1 MCFFFSPIN
10 RYLMCVNE
18 NGILDGEDEEEN
30 SGKFILGVECTENM
44 STVSSNIG

>member
-1 MCFFFSPIN
+1 MFFFSPIN
-10 RYLMCVNE
+10 SDLMCVNE

-30 SGKFILGVECTENM
+30 GGKFILGVECTGNM